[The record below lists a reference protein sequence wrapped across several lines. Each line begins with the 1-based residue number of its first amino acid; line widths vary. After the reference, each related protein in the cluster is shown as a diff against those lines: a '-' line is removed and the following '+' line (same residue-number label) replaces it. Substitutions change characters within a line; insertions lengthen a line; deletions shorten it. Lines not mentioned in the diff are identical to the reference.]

1 MVSSLFTLAAVLKFA
16 HAAFMG
22 APTAKALEAEEAPMS
37 MLVPMGILV
46 GAIVLLGFFP
56 GLALV
61 PIAKMQAELGL
72 TPIDAS
78 IFGPL
83 PGGGGWSPLGL
94 SLLVLIVTAAFI
106 PWMRLAHRGIQKS
119 GLHFAGATP
128 NDFLPEAGGRVGAV
142 NLFESPTAAI
152 RGLLAAK
159 PAKAK
164 EQH

>member
-1 MVSSLFTLAAVLKFA
+1 MSAVVSASMAPSPPRRRGSRAGVLPGFGLSMGFTLLY
-16 HAAFMG
+16 
-22 APTAKALEAEEAPMS
+22 
-37 MLVPMGILV
+37 
-46 GAIVLLGFFP
+46 
-56 GLALV
+56 
-61 PIAKMQAELGL
+61 
-72 TPIDAS
+72 
-78 IFGPL
+78 
-83 PGGGGWSPLGL
+83 L
-94 SLLVLIVTAAFI
+94 SLLVLILAAVFI